1 MSRHVTRRRLLAAAG
16 PLLAATAGCLRS
28 AGADGGAADG
38 AGSGDENAGS
48 DGSGEVPMVG
58 NLERLVVTLRPD
70 GPTPQSAVAN
80 ADTRITVNVTNE
92 TDREHVVVQPDSDF
106 PPLRLAP
113 GTTDS
118 QLWELPAEPG
128 TYEFRC
134 RTHEAA
140 LTRVEV
146 EPGGVGGGCPS
157 G

>member
-1 MSRHVTRRRLLAAAG
+1 MSRHVTRRRLLGSTGA
-16 PLLAATAGCLRS
+16 LLAATAGCLRS
-28 AGADGGAADG
+28 GSAGDSPDGEGDESADGDG
-38 AGSGDENAGS
+38 D
-48 DGSGEVPMVG
+48 VPMVA
-58 NLERLVVTLRPD
+58 NLERLAVTLQPD
-70 GPTPQSAVAN
+70 GVTPTNALAN

-106 PPLRLAP
+106 SALRLAP

-118 QLWELPAEPG
+118 QLWAVPAEPG
-128 TYEFRC
+128 TYAFRC
-134 RTHEAA
+134 RIHDEA